1 MRYCKCCLATD
12 LRPNAQFNSDGIC
25 IACQFSFHQSWS
37 SGDPY
42 LRLQQL
48 NTWIAELSR
57 RRGRRRVNERYDCA
71 VGVSGGKDS
80 TRQAL
85 WVRDRLG
92 LNPLLVCCGYP
103 PIQMTEIGGKNLANL
118 IKYGFDVEVVTPAPQ
133 SSAKL
138 SKLAF
143 YRFGNVCKS
152 TELALF
158 ASVPRVAVEKKIPLI
173 FWGENPATQV
183 GDAAALGENIFDGNL
198 LREVN
203 TLVEGGYDWLRD
215 GALEQKCRAY
225 EYPSTEVMRDSGVSL
240 VYLGPVWDDWGEDD
254 NAEFAALAGLELRP
268 GDSEDTGD
276 ISGACMLDEEFTN
289 INMMIKYYKFGFG
302 RATDLMNTLIRSA
315 KISRVDAIDW
325 VNRYDG
331 VCSDR
336 IIQKYCDYIGIEVS
350 EFWIVVDR
358 YVNKKLF
365 RCEEGSRPIPRFKV
379 GESLSS

>member
-1 MRYCKCCLATD
+1 MRYCKRCLATD
-12 LRPNAQFNSDGIC
+12 LRPNAEFSDDGVC
-25 IACQFSFHQSWS
+25 IACQFSFDQSWS
-37 SGDPY
+37 SNNPG
-42 LRLQQL
+42 LRLEQL
-48 NTWIAELSR
+48 KTWLTELRR
-57 RRGRRRVNERYDCA
+57 RRGRKHVNPRYDCA

-103 PIQMTEIGGKNLANL
+103 PVQMTEIGGNNLSNL
-118 IKYGFDVEVVTPAPQ
+118 IRHGFDIEVVTPAPQ

-138 SKLAF
+138 SRESF
-143 YRFGNVCKS
+143 YQFGNVCKS

-183 GDAAALGENIFDGNL
+183 GDAAALGENIFDGNR

-203 TLVEGGYDWLRD
+203 TLVEGGYDWLRQVASD
-215 GALEQKCRAY
+215 QKCKAY
-225 EYPSTEVMRDSGVSL
+225 EYPSPEDMRGAGVSL
-240 VYLGPVWDDWGEDD
+240 IYLGPVWDDWGEDD
-254 NAEFAALAGLELRP
+254 NAEFAALEGLELRP
-268 GDSEDTGD
+268 GDSSDTGD

-302 RATDLMNTLIRSA
+302 RATDLMNTLIRSG
-315 KISRVDAIDW
+315 KISRSEAIDW
-325 VNRYDG
+325 VERYDG

-336 IIQKYCDYIGIEVS
+336 IIGKYCSYIDIAVS
-350 EFWIVVDR
+350 EFWLVVDR
-358 YVNKKLF
+358 YVNKNLF
-365 RCEEGSRPIPRFKV
+365 MCEEGSRPRPRFTV
-379 GESLSS
+379 GENL